1 MDEVQFVCAACEKEY
16 EGDLSNVMTECRVCS
31 RLHCSDCVDEYQT
44 SLQNISGR
52 STRCCQLTETF
63 EEKLLKGLL

>member
-31 RLHCSDCVDEYQT
+31 RLHCGDCVDEYGLCVECADKA
-44 SLQNISGR
+44 SS
-52 STRCCQLTETF
+52 
-63 EEKLLKGLL
+63 KG